1 MPFDRSRSAA
11 AAYGK
16 WAPATATFPT
26 GSACDNRH
34 RPQGQNS
41 SILIKLVTLLGFA
54 VGVLLPNEAAV
65 ARKPLAARVG
75 DLLPLRHSD
84 NSVPVRLPD

>member
-1 MPFDRSRSAA
+1 
-11 AAYGK
+11 
-16 WAPATATFPT
+16 
-26 GSACDNRH
+26 
-34 RPQGQNS
+34 
-41 SILIKLVTLLGFA
+41 VTLLGFA